1 MSSRRSARTTL
12 TSSIVAAS
20 LVWSTA
26 AAAQSDPIP
35 AHNRAELTDA
45 PRPPADDRLQ
55 ALGAALFAAV
65 LHDDPALAEAVFFP
79 RPAFLLVKAI
89 RDPGRYWDQLHT
101 RFARDIHTLHRAL
114 AVAED
119 LQYDHVELAIR
130 GGFVHAGEEGNRL
143 PYWASRHSVLHYRE
157 HGRPRHFELRVM
169 ITWDDR
175 WYLIHLS
182 EFHAPPTK

>member
-1 MSSRRSARTTL
+1 MLFRRSARTTL
-12 TSSIVAAS
+12 LASIVAAS
-20 LVWSTA
+20 LGWACS
-26 AAAQSDPIP
+26 AAAQSVSIP

-45 PRPPADDRLQ
+45 PRPAADERLH

-65 LHDDPALAEAVFFP
+65 VHDDPALAEAVFFP

-101 RFARDIHTLHRAL
+101 RFARDIHALHRLL
-114 AVAED
+114 ATAED
-119 LQYDHVELAIR
+119 PQYDHVELATR
-130 GGFVHAGEEGNRL
+130 GGFVRRGEEGNRL

-157 HGRPRHFELRVM
+157 RGRPHRFELRVM

-182 EFHAPPTK
+182 EFR